1 MAVGRG
7 ADHAALAAHRSC
19 LGRSRRRLA
28 IAIGPGGGEDSVT
41 PGARGLAGGD
51 RLLLSPPS
59 PAAALAA
66 LTGIRR
72 RRSSCRALPT
82 AVCRRLSRRR
92 LLGGRAI
99 DTRVCVLAL
108 RGCPWSR
115 PALE

>member
-41 PGARGLAGGD
+41 RRARVLAGVD
-51 RLLLSPPS
+51 RLLLSSPS

-66 LTGIRR
+66 PTGIRR
-72 RRSSCRALPT
+72 RRNSCRDVPT
-82 AVCRRLSRRR
+82 ALCRRLSRRR
-92 LLGGRAI
+92 RLGGRAVEN
-99 DTRVCVLAL
+99 RGCVLAL
-108 RGCPWSR
+108 RGGP
-115 PALE
+115 